1 MAGICNTKL
10 ALIIEYDGT
19 RYCGSQK
26 QGRGITVQAEL
37 ERALEKLTGERIVV
51 NLASRTDAGVSAMGQ
66 VVSFNSS
73 NVPREKMMNGL
84 NHFLPGDIAV
94 QAVYRIA
101 DSLDVRRDATSREYC
116 YRIWNSQTP
125 SPLMERHH
133 LRVSGP
139 MDEQLMN
146 QAAMMLIGT
155 RDMVSFASRMGNFK
169 ESTVR
174 TVHDAEVNRQGKEVI
189 FRIIARSFL
198 PHQVRNTVG
207 ALIKVGRG
215 TMNIE
220 AFKGLFDMK
229 KPGSAGP
236 AVSGKG
242 LCLVRVNYLRDLGDY
257 DENL

>member
-1 MAGICNTKL
+1 M
-10 ALIIEYDGT
+10 
-19 RYCGSQK
+19 
-26 QGRGITVQAEL
+26 QAEL
-37 ERALEKLTGERIVV
+37 ERALEKLTGERLGVD
-51 NLASRTDAGVSAMGQ
+51 LSSRTDAGVSAMGQ
-66 VVSFNSS
+66 VASFYTSK
-73 NVPREKMMNGL
+73 VPQEKMLKGI
-84 NHFLPGDIAV
+84 NHFLPEDIAV

-101 DSLDVRRDATSREYC
+101 DRLDVRHDAISREYC
-116 YRIWNSQTP
+116 YRIWNSPTP

-133 LRVSGP
+133 LRVSGL

-155 RDMVSFASRMGNFK
+155 RDMVSFASRMGKFK

-174 TVHDAEVNRQGKEVI
+174 TVQDARVTRQGKEVI

-207 ALIKVGRG
+207 ALIKVGHG
-215 TMNIE
+215 KMNLE
-220 AFKGLFDMK
+220 EFKALFDMK
-229 KPGSAGP
+229 KPGLAGP

-242 LCLVRVNYLRDLGDY
+242 LCLVRINYLRDLGDY